1 MTTSR
6 VSSYV
11 LVGVDAVPVT
21 TECDILRRLPALSI
35 VGMPSTSVRECADRV
50 RSAILAAGYEFPRAR
65 VVVSVSPADLRKTGA
80 GLDLPIAVAIL
91 VASGQLPAVR
101 DDVRIAGE
109 LTLSGDVRP
118 IRGSVAMATAH
129 NRAGGACTAG
139 LYLPPENARTAY
151 AVDSR
156 ARVVR
161 TLRDIG
167 AALDPERSEWPD
179 LFPST
184 PVAPSGPDFRDIV
197 GNTAAVDALVDA
209 ARTRRPV
216 VLRGSP
222 GCGKTMIAARCP
234 GLLGPLPYAER
245 VAVARIQDAA
255 GLGSP
260 GMDPGT
266 MARPF
271 RAPHHTVSTA
281 GLIGGA
287 NLLIGGANLT
297 PGEACLAH
305 TGVLFLDE
313 FPEFP
318 RHSREALRG
327 AVEDGVID
335 LARAPG
341 RVVFPTRVW
350 LIVAVNPCPCGY
362 AGHPTRACTCSAE
375 SVASHAARWQAD
387 PLLKGAVVID
397 LAPVSPAALLS
408 GADRWPDTAALAA
421 RVA

>member
-1 MTTSR
+1 MTSR

-21 TECDILRRLPALSI
+21 IECDILRRLPAVAI
-35 VGMPSTSVRECADRV
+35 VGLPATAVRECADRV
-50 RSAILAAGYEFPRAR
+50 RSAIVSAGYEFPRAR
-65 VVVSVSPADLRKTGA
+65 VVVSVSPSDLRKTGA

-91 VASGQLPAVR
+91 VASGQLPPVR
-101 DDVRIAGE
+101 DDARIVGE
-109 LTLSGDVRP
+109 LTLTGDVRP

-139 LYLPPENARTAY
+139 LYLPPQNARTAY

-179 LFPST
+179 LFSST
-184 PVAPSGPDFRDIV
+184 PVAPSGLDFRDV
-197 GNTAAVDALVDA
+197 TGNTAAIDPLVDA

-222 GCGKTMIAARCP
+222 GCGKTMIAARCT
-234 GLLGPLPYAER
+234 GLLGPLSYVER
-245 VAVARIQDAA
+245 VTVARIMDAV

-260 GMDPGT
+260 GMDPGA
-266 MARPF
+266 MVRPF

-281 GLIGGA
+281 G
-287 NLLIGGANLT
+287 LIGGANLT

-318 RHSREALRG
+318 RHSREALR
-327 AVEDGVID
+327 APIEDGLINI
-335 LARAPG
+335 ARYPG
-341 RVVFPTRVW
+341 RVVYPSRAW
-350 LIVAVNPCPCGY
+350 LIVAVNPCPCGWF
-362 AGHPTRACTCSAE
+362 GHPTRVCTCSAE
-375 SVASHAARWQAD
+375 SIASYAARWQSD
-387 PLLKGAVVID
+387 PLLRDAVVID
-397 LAPVSPAALLS
+397 LAPVSPADLLA